1 MNFKLK
7 NLVIGSLL
15 SFIAPTV
22 LMAADANDNYTTAT
36 VEKWVDD

>member
-7 NLVIGSLL
+7 SLAIGSMF
-15 SFIAPTV
+15 SFVVPTV

-36 VEKWVDD
+36 VEK